1 MAREGRKNTVRTTLN
16 RLSATM
22 AGAVVG
28 MAVAA
33 APVAGQEEESKEVI
47 PGEVSGGVG
56 LTSDYVFRGIS
67 QTDREPAI
75 QGSLEYA
82 IETGIAESSAYA
94 GFWGSN
100 VDFNDGDEAQ
110 VEIDVL
116 FGLRGD
122 VGDSGVSWD
131 LGAIYYWY
139 PGASS
144 RLDYDFWEIVP
155 QVGYQINDLVSVS
168 GLYAFSPN
176 YFADT
181 GLAHY
186 VEGGVSVTPELPFE
200 GFDLSLD
207 GTLGYQWIERNGR
220 AGVDDYLNWSLGTT
234 VSVKGIDF
242 TVAYTDTDLSR
253 SDCFSNTNICEG
265 RFIFA
270 VGAAF

>member
-1 MAREGRKNTVRTTLN
+1 MRTTLN
-16 RLSATM
+16 KLPATI

-28 MAVAA
+28 VVLAA
-33 APVAGQEEESKEVI
+33 APVAGQEEETADVI
-47 PGEVSGGVG
+47 PGEVTGGVA

-82 IETGIAESSAYA
+82 IETGIANSSAYA

-100 VDFNDGDEAQ
+100 VDFNDGDEAS

-144 RLDYDFWEIVP
+144 RLDYDYWEILP
-155 QVGYQINDLVSVS
+155 QAEYAINDLVSVS
-168 GLYAFSPN
+168 GLYAFSPEF
-176 YFADT
+176 FADT
-181 GLAHY
+181 GVAHY
-186 VEGGVSVTPELPFE
+186 LQGGVSVTPPLPFE

-207 GTLGYQWIERNGR
+207 GTVGYQWIESNSR
-220 AGVDDYLNWSLGTT
+220 AGVEDYLNWSLGAT
-234 VSVKGIDF
+234 VSVKGLDF

-253 SDCFSNTNICEG
+253 SDCFSNTNLCEG
-265 RFIFA
+265 ASSSPWAPPFR
-270 VGAAF
+270 G

>member
-1 MAREGRKNTVRTTLN
+1 M
-16 RLSATM
+16 
-22 AGAVVG
+22 
-28 MAVAA
+28 
-33 APVAGQEEESKEVI
+33 
-47 PGEVSGGVG
+47 
-56 LTSDYVFRGIS
+56 
-67 QTDREPAI
+67 
-75 QGSLEYA
+75 
-82 IETGIAESSAYA
+82 
-94 GFWGSN
+94 
-100 VDFNDGDEAQ
+100 
-110 VEIDVL
+110 L

-144 RLDYDFWEIVP
+144 RLDYDYWEVVP

-176 YFADT
+176 FFADT

-265 RFIFA
+265 RFVFA
-270 VGAAF
+270 IGAAF

>member
-1 MAREGRKNTVRTTLN
+1 VRKTLN
-16 RLSATM
+16 RLPATI

-28 MAVAA
+28 VALAA
-33 APVAGQEEESKEVI
+33 APVAGQEEETSEVF
-47 PGEVSGGVG
+47 PGEVTGGVA

-67 QTDREPAI
+67 QTDGEPAI

-82 IETGIAESSAYA
+82 IETGIAGSSAYA

-100 VDFNDGDEAQ
+100 VDFDDGGEAH

-122 VGDSGVSWD
+122 VGDTGFSWD

-144 RLDYDFWEIVP
+144 RLDYDYWEIVP
-155 QVGYQINDLVSVS
+155 QVGYEINDLVSVS
-168 GLYAFSPN
+168 ALYGFSPE
-176 YFADT
+176 FFGDT

-186 VEGGVSVTPELPFE
+186 VQGGVSVTPDLPFQ

-207 GTLGYQWIERNGR
+207 GTVGYQWIEDNSR
-220 AGVDDYLNWSLGTT
+220 AGAEDYLNWSLGAT
-234 VSVKGIDF
+234 VSVKGLDF

-253 SDCFSNTNICEG
+253 SDCFSNTNLCEG
-265 RFIFA
+265 RVIFA

>member
-1 MAREGRKNTVRTTLN
+1 MRTTLN
-16 RLSATM
+16 RLPAIV

-28 MAVAA
+28 LAVAIG
-33 APVAGQEEESKEVI
+33 PVAGQEEEEKELI
-47 PGEVSGGVG
+47 PGEVTGGVA

-82 IETGIAESSAYA
+82 IETGIAGSSAYA

-100 VDFNDGDEAQ
+100 VDFDDGGEAQ

-122 VGDSGVSWD
+122 VGETGLSWD
-131 LGAIYYWY
+131 LGAVYYWY

-144 RLDYDFWEIVP
+144 RLDYDYWEVIP
-155 QVGYQINDLVSVS
+155 QVGYAINDIVSVS
-168 GLYAFSPN
+168 ALYGYSPEF
-176 YFADT
+176 FADT
-181 GLAHY
+181 GQAHY
-186 VEGGVSVTPELPFE
+186 LEGGVSVTPELPFQ

-207 GTLGYQWIERNGR
+207 GTIGHQWVESNSR
-220 AGVDDYLNWSLGTT
+220 AGVEDYLTWTIGAT
-234 VSVKGIDF
+234 VTVKGVDF
-242 TVAYTDTDLSR
+242 TVAYVDTNLSR
-253 SDCFSNTNICEG
+253 SDCFSNTDLCEG
-265 RFIFA
+265 RVIFA